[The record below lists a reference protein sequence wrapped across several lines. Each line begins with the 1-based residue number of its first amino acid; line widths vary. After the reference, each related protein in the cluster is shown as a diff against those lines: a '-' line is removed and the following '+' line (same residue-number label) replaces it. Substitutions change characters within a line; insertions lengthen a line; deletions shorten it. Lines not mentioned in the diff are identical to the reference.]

1 MSFSVISRSED
12 ASSDGSASGGSASQ
26 APAGDLP
33 KHQTTLPKSWTGG
46 PDKTVSIAAA
56 PGLEYDL
63 REFEVKAGSRVK
75 LVLTNPTD
83 LQHNLV
89 IVAPGTWSEVAQKAI
104 NLGLEGPEMDY
115 VPETDN
121 VHHYTSLLDRGDRRR
136 STSAPPLKRATTL
149 TSAPSPGT
157 RSPCAAP

>member
-1 MSFSVISRSED
+1 MVSASFSVISRSED

-33 KHQTTLPKSWTGG
+33 KHQTTLPESWTGG
-46 PDKTVSIAAA
+46 PDKTFSIAAA

-83 LQHNLV
+83 
-89 IVAPGTWSEVAQKAI
+89 
-104 NLGLEGPEMDY
+104 
-115 VPETDN
+115 
-121 VHHYTSLLDRGDRRR
+121 
-136 STSAPPLKRATTL
+136 
-149 TSAPSPGT
+149 
-157 RSPCAAP
+157 